1 LQSVASR
8 AHCAKV
14 VEDVVVKKFT
24 FAISS
29 PDEFLVLFLLRAVD
43 RVLSAVLPCCC
54 FGFRAMPLTAA
65 TDTVSFPSLEVTVA
79 SSSLVAAGN
88 VLPVLD
94 GDRMP
99 RHTQPSHP
107 DISFHAALIS
117 TNLRR
122 DPVR

>member
-1 LQSVASR
+1 MVEHVA
-8 AHCAKV
+8 
-14 VEDVVVKKFT
+14 VKKFT
-24 FAISS
+24 FAVSS
-29 PDEFLVLFLLRAVD
+29 PDEYVVVFLLRAVD

-54 FGFRAMPLTAA
+54 FGFRVMPLTAA
-65 TDTVSFPSLEVTVA
+65 TDTVSFPSLEVIVA
-79 SSSLVAAGN
+79 STSLVAAGH
-88 VLPVLD
+88 VLPVLY

-107 DISFHAALIS
+107 DISFHAALMS